1 MQELSL
7 NVLDI
12 AQNSIRAGA
21 SLIAITV
28 TERRAD
34 ALLEISIADNGC
46 GMSREQVDRVM
57 DPFFTTRTTRKV
69 GLGVPFFKMSA
80 EATGGDFSIVS
91 ELGAG
96 TTTTARYHT
105 DHLDMLPIGDMNAT
119 ILSLI
124 TMNPSTPLIST
135 IPSPSL
141 PIPLFYRFLQDFP
154 LYAHTS
160 PSFQS
165 APLIWCIQSDRSLPV
180 SLFLQKT
187 EFYNEV
193 GC

>member
-21 SLIAITV
+21 SLITITV
-28 TERRAD
+28 AERRTD
-34 ALLEISIADNGC
+34 AFLEISIADNGC
-46 GMSREQVDRVM
+46 GMSQEQVEQVM

-105 DHLDMLPIGDMNAT
+105 DHLDMLPIGNMNAT

-124 TMNPSTPLIST
+124 TMNPSL
-135 IPSPSL
+135 
-141 PIPLFYRFLQDFP
+141 DFV
-154 LYAHTS
+154 YT
-160 PSFQS
+160 
-165 APLIWCIQSDRSLPV
+165 RSLDE
-180 SLFLQKT
+180 KT
-187 EFYNEV
+187 YVLDTRELKEV
-193 GC
+193 LEGVPLDTPDVVLYLKEALEEGTAALLNGTPDTN